1 MDLSKYFILLNGEP
15 KTLQINTIQK
25 MVSMAIV
32 CVLKI
37 TNAPTTMA
45 VIKLFGSTIQ
55 NGKTLLNV
63 RSLWIANCRMTSAK
77 YGDLIIMD
85 NPVGE
90 SSTTMVLHRMI
101 QQVEFLLRN
110 LVFKK

>member
-1 MDLSKYFILLNGEP
+1 MENQRLYRLIPYKE
-15 KTLQINTIQK
+15 

-37 TNAPTTMA
+37 TNAPTTM
-45 VIKLFGSTIQ
+45 VMIKLFGSTIQ

-77 YGDLIIMD
+77 FGDLIIMD

-90 SSTTMVLHRMI
+90 SSTTMVLHSKFAEEYDA
-101 QQVEFLLRN
+101 VA
-110 LVFKK
+110 